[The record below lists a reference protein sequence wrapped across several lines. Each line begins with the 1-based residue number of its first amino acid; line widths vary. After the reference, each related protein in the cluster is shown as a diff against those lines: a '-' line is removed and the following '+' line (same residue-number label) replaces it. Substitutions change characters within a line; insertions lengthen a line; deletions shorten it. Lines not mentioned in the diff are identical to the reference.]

1 MSVKLK
7 FIIFQIIIIAPFV
20 TGYFSGKFPGNS
32 LNTAKKLIKL
42 NLVSFEP
49 FVIFWSIWGL
59 TLLFD
64 QIFLPISGV
73 AIVIT
78 GFLIGIITIPVLR
91 LTGTSRKTYLISSSL
106 ANHGFTMGGFICYL
120 LLGEKGIGLASIF
133 TLYFLPYTF
142 IFIFTYA
149 RTDSVK
155 KLLSIRG
162 FINNF
167 INLQNMPLYATFSA
181 LILNL
186 AGIKRPE
193 VYMPIDVLLIIS
205 VGIYYFTLGL
215 NFNFG
220 NISST
225 CKEHLILAFTKF
237 LILPAAVYIILNFTD
252 LSHDVKTVILVESLM
267 PAAVYSVIT
276 SILFDLDSKLA
287 SSLFVVNT
295 ILFLLF
301 ILPAIFIFKGVAGI

>member
-7 FIIFQIIIIAPFV
+7 FIIFQIIIIFPFI
-20 TGYFSGKFPGNS
+20 TGYFSRRFLGNS
-32 LNTAKKLIKL
+32 PGTAKKLIRI
-42 NLVSFEP
+42 NLLSFEP
-49 FVIFWSIWGL
+49 FVVFWSIWGL
-59 TLLFD
+59 TLDFD
-64 QIFLPISGV
+64 QIFLPVSGLSL
-73 AIVIT
+73 VIA
-78 GFLIGIITIPVLR
+78 GLLIGIITIPFLNR
-91 LTGTSRKTYLISSSL
+91 AGSSRKTYLICSSL

-120 LLGEKGIGLASIF
+120 LLGEKGLGLSSIF

-149 RTDSVK
+149 RTNSVK
-155 KLLSIRG
+155 KLLSVRG
-162 FINNF
+162 FADNF
-167 INLQNMPLYATFSA
+167 LNLQNMPLYATFFA
-181 LILNL
+181 LILHL

-193 VYMPIDVLLIIS
+193 VYIHLDVLLIIS

-220 NISST
+220 NFSSIY
-225 CKEHLILAFTKF
+225 KEHLLLSLTKF
-237 LILPAAVYIILNFTD
+237 LILPVITFVILKFID
-252 LSHDVKTVILVESLM
+252 LDQEVKTIILVESVM

-295 ILFLLF
+295 LIFLIL
-301 ILPAIFIFKGVAGI
+301 ILPAVFILKGIIGF